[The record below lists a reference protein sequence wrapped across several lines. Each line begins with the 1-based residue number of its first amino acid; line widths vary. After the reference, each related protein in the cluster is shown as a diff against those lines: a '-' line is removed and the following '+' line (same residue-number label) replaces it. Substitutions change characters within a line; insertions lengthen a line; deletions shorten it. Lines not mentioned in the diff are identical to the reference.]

1 MTDATFVLAF
11 VIAGVLL
18 VGWIGVRSGRAASHT
33 MTGWM
38 VNDRKM
44 GPVLTWFLLGT
55 EIYTAFTFLGLSG
68 FAYAHGGGVFYN
80 VATNDIAYA
89 LGFFMLP
96 AIGLLGRKFGFVTQ
110 SDFAAGR
117 YQSRAVGVTIALFTA
132 VIMIAYI
139 DLNIEGLGAILG
151 VLTNHGLSEVW
162 AEILA
167 CLVLAL
173 AVLLG
178 GIRGNAWQSAIKDVL
193 MFASLG
199 TLFFLVPQHFF
210 GGMGAMFHAL
220 STRIPE
226 RIIFSRTSVN
236 YGPSWYW
243 STAFLNGVGQWM
255 WPQFF
260 NVAFSARGSRT
271 LKLQAVFM
279 PLYQMIKI
287 AVITI
292 GFAAILIFAGHK
304 IDSNEVMLLIA
315 KAALPSWALAIFA
328 LAAALSAIIPAGPII
343 MMSCTLLAR
352 NVYGALRP
360 GTADVT
366 VFRITRALV
375 FVVTAAALLLAIF
388 AHALIGSILLIA
400 YDFIAQLVPAI
411 MIGGLFWRRASA
423 TGVLAGLAV
432 GWGGVALLLFTGHD
446 PVFGLNAGFV
456 ALAANAATFF
466 IISLCTRPVA
476 PPQLD
481 DYFSTFRAPAL
492 SKETA

>member
-1 MTDATFVLAF
+1 VTDSTLVLAF
-11 VIAGVLL
+11 VIVGVLL

-117 YQSRAVGVTIALFTA
+117 YRSRAVGVTIALCTA

-139 DLNIEGLGAILG
+139 DLNIEGLGAVLG
-151 VLTNHGLSEVW
+151 VLTNHGLSQVW
-162 AEILA
+162 AETLA
-167 CLVLAL
+167 CIVLAA

-193 MFASLG
+193 MFGSLG
-199 TLFFLVPQHFF
+199 VLFFLVPQHFF
-210 GGMGAMFHAL
+210 GGLGPMFHQLA
-220 STRIPE
+220 TKIPS
-226 RIIFSRTSVN
+226 RIIISKTN
-236 YGPSWYW
+236 PAYGPSWYW
-243 STAFLNGVGQWM
+243 STAFLNGIGQWM

-279 PLYQMIKI
+279 PLYQMVKI
-287 AVITI
+287 AVITM

-304 IDSNEVMLLIA
+304 IDSNEVMLLLA
-315 KAALPSWALAIFA
+315 KAALPSWALGLFA
-328 LAAALSAIIPAGPII
+328 LAACLSAIVPAGPII
-343 MMSCTLLAR
+343 MMSSTLLAR
-352 NVYGALRP
+352 NVYAALRP
-360 GTADVT
+360 GTDDQT
-366 VFRITRALV
+366 VFRLTRGLV
-375 FVVTAAALLLAIF
+375 FVVTAAALLLAVF
-388 AHALIGSILLIA
+388 AHTLIASVLLIA

-423 TGVLAGLAV
+423 AGVLAGLAV
-432 GWGGVALLLFTGHD
+432 GWGGVAFLLFTGND
-446 PVFGLNAGFV
+446 PVFGLNAGFA
-456 ALAANAATFF
+456 ALVLNTVTFV
-466 IISLCTRPVA
+466 IVSLCTQPVA
-476 PPQLD
+476 RPELD
-481 DYFSTFRAPAL
+481 DYFSTFRENTPR
-492 SKETA
+492 ETA

>member
-1 MTDATFVLAF
+1 VTDSALVLAF
-11 VIAGVLL
+11 VILGVTL
-18 VGWIGVRSGRAASHT
+18 VGWIGVRAGRSASHT

-96 AIGLLGRKFGFVTQ
+96 AIGLLGRKFGYVTQ

-117 YQSRAVGVTIALFTA
+117 YRSRAVGVTIALFTA

-139 DLNIEGLGAILG
+139 DLNIEGLGVILG

-162 AEILA
+162 AEVLA
-167 CLVLAL
+167 CLVLAV
-173 AVLLG
+173 AVLIG

-193 MFASLG
+193 MFASVG
-199 TLFFLVPQHFF
+199 VLFFLVPQRYF
-210 GGMGAMFHAL
+210 GGLGPMFHDLA
-220 STRIPE
+220 TKIPARIT
-226 RIIFSRTSVN
+226 FSATN
-236 YGPSWYW
+236 PAYGPSWYW

-279 PLYQMIKI
+279 PLYLMVKI

-304 IDSNEVMLLIA
+304 IDSNEVMLLVA
-315 KAALPSWALAIFA
+315 KAALPSWALGIFA
-328 LAAALSAIIPAGPII
+328 LAATLSAIIPAGPII

-352 NVYGALRP
+352 NVYGTLRP
-360 GTADVT
+360 GTDDKT
-366 VFRITRALV
+366 VFRITRSLI
-375 FVVTAAALLLAIF
+375 FVVTAAALLLAVF

-423 TGVLAGLAV
+423 AGVLAGLAV
-432 GWGGVALLLFTGHD
+432 GWGAVAILLFTGKD
-446 PVFGLNAGFV
+446 PLFGLNAGFV
-456 ALAANAATFF
+456 ALVLNAATFF
-466 IISLCTRPVA
+466 IISLCTPPVA
-476 PPQLD
+476 RRELD
-481 DYFSTFRAPAL
+481 DYFSTFRADAPAR
-492 SKETA
+492 ETA